1 MFIHEG
7 KDQDPRFAVK
17 TCERIVA
24 TNRYQQCMLALLL
37 KIDKKVRDF
46 NGLKQNTKYSK
57 RYFASLW

>member
-1 MFIHEG
+1 M
-7 KDQDPRFAVK
+7 K